1 MNFYG
6 KNFRKVVAVTVL
18 GLIVA
23 MLATSILPYI
33 M

>member
-1 MNFYG
+1 MNLYG

-18 GLIVA
+18 VLIVA

>member
-6 KNFRKVVAVTVL
+6 ENFRKVVAVTVL
-18 GLIVA
+18 VLIVA

>member
-18 GLIVA
+18 VLIVA
-23 MLATSILPYI
+23 MLATSILPYS